1 MGKGSA
7 AKKVRNSQD
16 ALVCAETF
24 QKLAEK
30 LFPAIWSV
38 NEGSYHVM
46 PNEMGDVV
54 ACATNLAF
62 AVELYLKGLLTQMD
76 LPVPAVHDLRVLYNA
91 MPQPV
96 RALIESNYDTALP
109 DEVRRLDGHVSFTSA
124 TGPLEEPRWDDYK
137 VSLALP
143 DLLERS
149 KDLFQSWRYVFEFSQ
164 PEGSSYEFRQFEY
177 GLLRC
182 AAEVLRVELTVRLH
196 ETGERPLPNLPA
208 IQ

>member
-1 MGKGSA
+1 MGRSLDNGEVASLRFVYAPASSSSHEGIHMGKVSA

-76 LPVPAVHDLRVLYNA
+76 LPVPAVHDLRVLY
-91 MPQPV
+91 
-96 RALIESNYDTALP
+96 
-109 DEVRRLDGHVSFTSA
+109 
-124 TGPLEEPRWDDYK
+124 
-137 VSLALP
+137 
-143 DLLERS
+143 
-149 KDLFQSWRYVFEFSQ
+149 
-164 PEGSSYEFRQFEY
+164 
-177 GLLRC
+177 
-182 AAEVLRVELTVRLH
+182 
-196 ETGERPLPNLPA
+196 
-208 IQ
+208 